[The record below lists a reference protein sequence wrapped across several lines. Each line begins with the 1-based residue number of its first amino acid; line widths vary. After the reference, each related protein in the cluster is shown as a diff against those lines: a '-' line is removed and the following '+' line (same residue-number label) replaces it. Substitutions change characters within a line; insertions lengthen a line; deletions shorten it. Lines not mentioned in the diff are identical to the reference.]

1 MAEII
6 LKPEIAA
13 KQFASDAHREIC
25 PGFTVI
31 SCHPAILREATLMV
45 MGLSISVKDQVV
57 KDYEALLGG
66 KVTTTIS

>member
-1 MAEII
+1 
-6 LKPEIAA
+6 
-13 KQFASDAHREIC
+13 
-25 PGFTVI
+25 
-31 SCHPAILREATLMV
+31 MV